1 MTDHAGTVLLDPTGE
16 RHPATRPRVT
26 RPSSLDDLTLGL
38 LDISK
43 PRGDVFLSAL
53 ESALRA
59 RVPAL
64 RVLRYRKPTFAKVA
78 PLDLRH
84 EIATKCDLV
93 IEALAD

>member
-1 MTDHAGTVLLDPTGE
+1 VTDDAGTVLLDPTGE
-16 RHPATRPRVT
+16 RRPAVRPRVT
-26 RPSSLDDLTLGL
+26 RRSSLEGLTVGL

-53 ESALRA
+53 EPALRA
-59 RVPAL
+59 RVPGL
-64 RVLRYRKPTFAKVA
+64 QVLRYRKPTFAKVA